1 MHKRLV
7 LLAAL
12 AASLV
17 AVGPVAAGT
26 HGLWL
31 DAVAGRGSGIVNVT
45 SMPGQAGLTV
55 DITINVHGAPP
66 NTTFL
71 VQRAPE
77 TGPTRPLMHD
87 GICQRAQGIYPWN
100 DGTATFVTFP
110 RPLAG
115 DLKTLTTGATGAG
128 TAHFV
133 LNFPA
138 VADGTVFD
146 VEFRLIS
153 VTAPTTDLRTD
164 CFTVTAR

>member
-1 MHKRLV
+1 MHIRPV

-26 HGLWL
+26 HGQRLH
-31 DAVAGRGSGIVNVT
+31 AVAGQGTGIVNVT
-45 SMPGQAGLTV
+45 STPGQPGLTV
-55 DITINVHGAPP
+55 NVTINVHGAPA

-87 GICQRAQGIYPWN
+87 GICQRAQGIYPWD
-100 DGTATFVTFP
+100 DGTPSFVTFP

-115 DLKTLTTGATGAG
+115 DLVTLTTDATGSG
-128 TAHFV
+128 SAHFV
-133 LNFPA
+133 LNFAA

-146 VEFRLIS
+146 VEFRLVS
-153 VTAPTTDLRTD
+153 VSAPTTDLRTD